1 MTFFLLLNIGSIF
14 HQIHY
19 YRVILLSIIGNIRE
33 KLINDSFRYES
44 KKKKRN
50 VRKNMKIRHDVV
62 LKYVHGHGLLYR
74 LLLNLVDRPAR

>member
-50 VRKNMKIRHDVV
+50 VRKNMKIRHDCS
-62 LKYVHGHGLLYR
+62 GFEIW
-74 LLLNLVDRPAR
+74 LVFLIFHD

>member
-44 KKKKRN
+44 KKKKEERSKKYEDTS
-50 VRKNMKIRHDVV
+50 RLFRIR
-62 LKYVHGHGLLYR
+62 
-74 LLLNLVDRPAR
+74 NLVSLFNFSRLKRCRS